1 MKPGTCKIA
10 PYSSSRS
17 GAHPE
22 PPTSGSRGRLPAG
35 RCPLLPA
42 RRRTAPHSAERRV
55 PHAPAAGRRSRHA
68 APQQPIG
75 RFLLSAGGGRPA
87 RPCRRAANL
96 TGAGCGLAVTSG
108 PDVSPDHAPAGVRA
122 TPTSDN
128 GESLFRCHR
137 AMQGLGKPRRCRV
150 TRSKIQH

>member
-35 RCPLLPA
+35 RCPLFPA
-42 RRRTAPHSAERRV
+42 RRRTAPRSAERRV

-75 RFLLSAGGGRPA
+75 RFLSSAGGGRPA
-87 RPCRRAANL
+87 RPGPALPARRQ
-96 TGAGCGLAVTSG
+96 
-108 PDVSPDHAPAGVRA
+108 PDRRRMWPRGDVRA
-122 TPTSDN
+122 
-128 GESLFRCHR
+128 RCFPR
-137 AMQGLGKPRRCRV
+137 PRPRRGPGHSEER
-150 TRSKIQH
+150 